1 MISSKSKL
9 KRFFFFVVSLSLVT
23 FFSSWILFQ
32 SHDPKASK
40 PKLLTRTDTL
50 SCGEQDNIEAAKQDW
65 GFLLSAHPYYNRPAR
80 SKKEWNNIPSQD
92 RPDLAF
98 ELDFLKTMD
107 PATGEVP
114 YERLYNANVE
124 LDKSLKKRVAIPGI
138 AWTERGPNNVGGRS
152 RCIMFDPNDVTFK
165 KVWAGGVGGG
175 LWYTND
181 ITVAAP
187 VWNKVND
194 FWSNIAITTMAYNP
208 NNKQEL
214 YAGTG
219 EGWFN
224 MDAQEGSGIWKSA
237 NGGATWTNLPAT
249 LPGAYNSNSNFHYI
263 QKIVI
268 KNNGFIFAATRGYFV
283 NAGGIMRSIDGAT
296 TWTRVLN
303 VYTGAGS
310 LYDRASD
317 VEIAANGDLFA
328 AFGIGSAGKIFKSL
342 NAVDGASGSWT
353 DLSASVGIANG
364 MRIELACAPSNANVI
379 YAVAAG
385 GSGNNDIEW
394 LKRSINGG
402 TTWSILAIPR
412 NVDDGITHFTNGQ
425 AWYNLILA
433 VHPTNSDYVIAGGL
447 DLHRTVNGGTSWS
460 GISHW
465 YGGFSQPYVHADQHA
480 IVFRPGATNEVIFG
494 NDGGLFY
501 SVNAGNSGATPSFAV
516 KNTGY
521 NVTQFYA
528 CAAIN
533 EYNSNYFLAGSQ
545 DNGTQKFTL
554 PLSGN
559 TTQVTSGDGGFC
571 HIDQL
576 NSTFQLSSYVYNNL
590 YRSINGGV
598 SFSSIINQNTGF
610 FINPS
615 EYDSNRK
622 ILYASSDND
631 LIKRVTGI
639 NGTIINT
646 DISISVGVSKV
657 SALKVSP
664 FNDVVFLGIANGRIY
679 KYTNPSTA
687 SPILTRI
694 DNGATPISNT
704 GWVSSI
710 DVGEDDSHLLVT
722 YSNYGVISVW
732 QTTDAGAHWYNKEG
746 NLPDIPIRWAIY
758 NPDDREQVIAAS
770 EIGVW
775 STNNFAHTSGAAPV
789 WGIGNA
795 GPANTRCDMLKY
807 RTADKM
813 VVMATHG
820 RGLFTSDI
828 FVNVS
833 NADFS
838 VDVSTS
844 CSGSL
849 TVHFMDTSLKPN
861 GSWAWDIDNNGSTD
875 YTIQNPT
882 HTYTSPGIYSVKLT
896 INNGAATITKANLII
911 VLSSAPVTNTGC
923 TLGTNSNSGNNFGI
937 GIFRFAIG
945 NIDNTTP
952 NNDGYYQNY
961 ACTQATVLDQ
971 NTSYNVTVQTGTF
984 NNEGARYYIDYNNNG
999 IFESGEGVVSFP
1011 SNMTGTRTL
1020 SFTTPNAGIVKNKG
1034 LRSRILS
1041 KFSGIPTTAC
1051 DVSTYGQAEDYTV
1064 YFSCALLVTQT
1075 SGTASGS
1082 LPAAIACAN
1091 SGDTIRISTLLANQ
1105 TINIGSSTIV
1115 LNKNLVIIGQGTNIN
1130 ITDSGNSVFDITA
1143 GTTIELQ
1150 NLTITAGTSM
1160 TAGAINNSGILKLNN
1175 MNIFRN
1181 PGILGAILLR
1191 NNPGALILFYGMC
1204 FVQ

>member
-1 MISSKSKL
+1 MFSSKSKL
-9 KRFFFFVVSLSLVT
+9 RRFFFFVVSLSLVT
-23 FFSSWILFQ
+23 FLSSWIFFQ
-32 SHDPKASK
+32 FHDLNSSI
-40 PKLLTRTDTL
+40 PKLLTNTDTL
-50 SCGEQDNIEAAKQDW
+50 SCCEQDKIESTKHAW
-65 GFLLSAHPYYNRPAR
+65 GDLLSSHPYYNRSVR
-80 SKKEWNNIPSQD
+80 SKKEWNKIPSQD

-114 YERLYNANVE
+114 YERLYNANLE
-124 LDKSLKKRVAIPGI
+124 LEKLIKKRVAIPGVS
-138 AWTERGPNNVGGRS
+138 WTERGPNNVGGRT
-152 RCIMFDPNDVTFK
+152 RCIMFDPNDITFK

-181 ITVAAP
+181 ITVVSP

-214 YAGTG
+214 YVGTG

-224 MDAQEGSGIWKSA
+224 VDAQEGSGIWKSS

-263 QKIVI
+263 QKIAI
-268 KNNGFIFAATRGYFV
+268 KNNGFIFAATRGYFI
-283 NAGGIMRSIDGAT
+283 NAGGIMRSIDGGT
-296 TWTRVLN
+296 TWTKVLN
-303 VYTGAGS
+303 VYTGAPS

-317 VEIAANGDLFA
+317 VEIAANGDLYA

-342 NAVDGASGSWT
+342 NAVDGALGTWT
-353 DLSASVGIANG
+353 DLSTLVGIANG
-364 MRIELACAPSNANVI
+364 QRIELACAPSNANVI

-385 GSGNNDIEW
+385 GSGSNDVEW

-402 TTWSILAIPR
+402 TTWTAIAIPR
-412 NVDDGITHFTNGQ
+412 NVDDGVTYFTNGQ

-447 DLHRTVNGGTSWS
+447 DLHRTINGGTSWS
-460 GISHW
+460 GISQW
-465 YGGFSQPYVHADQHA
+465 YGGFSQPFVHADQHA
-480 IVFRPGATNEVIFG
+480 IVFRPGATNEVTFG

-501 SVNAGNSGATPSFAV
+501 SANAGNSAATPSFAV

-528 CAAIN
+528 CATKN
-533 EYNSNYFLAGSQ
+533 EFNSNYFLAGAQ

-554 PLSGN
+554 PLAGN
-559 TTQVTSGDGGFC
+559 TTQATSGDGGFC

-576 NSTFQLSSYVYNNL
+576 NSTFQITSYIYNNL
-590 YRSINGGV
+590 YRSINAGGT
-598 SFSSIINQNTGF
+598 FSSIISQNTGF

-622 ILYASSDND
+622 ILYASSNSD

-639 NGTIINT
+639 NGTITNT
-646 DISISVGVSKV
+646 DISISVGVSKI
-657 SALKVSP
+657 SSLKVSP

-710 DVGEDDSHLLVT
+710 DVGEDDNHLLVT

-758 NPDDREQVIAAS
+758 NPDDREQVIAAT

-775 STNNFAHTSGAAPV
+775 TTGNFGHTSSAAPV
-789 WGIGNA
+789 WGIGNV

-807 RTADKM
+807 RPADKM
-813 VVMATHG
+813 VVVATHG

-828 FVNVS
+828 FITTS
-833 NADFS
+833 IADFT

-844 CSGSL
+844 CSGAL

-861 GSWAWDIDNNGSTD
+861 GSWAWDIDNNGSID

-896 INNGAATITKANLII
+896 INIGAATITKENLII

-923 TLGTNSNSGNNFGI
+923 TFSPNSNSGNNFGI

-945 NIDNTTP
+945 NIDYTTP

-961 ACTQATVLDQ
+961 TCTQATVLDQ

-984 NNEGARYYIDYNNNG
+984 NNEGARLYIDYNNNG

-1011 SNMTGTRTL
+1011 SNMDGTRTL

-1034 LRSRILS
+1034 LRSRIIS
-1041 KFSGIPTTAC
+1041 KYSGIPTTAC

-1064 YFSCALLVTQT
+1064 YFSCSLIVTQT
-1075 SGTASGS
+1075 SGTAAGS

-1091 SGDTIRISTLLANQ
+1091 SGDTIRISSLLAGQ
-1105 TINIGSSTIV
+1105 TLNIGSSTII
-1115 LNKNLVIIGQGTNIN
+1115 LNK
-1130 ITDSGNSVFDITA
+1130 
-1143 GTTIELQ
+1143 
-1150 NLTITAGTSM
+1150 
-1160 TAGAINNSGILKLNN
+1160 
-1175 MNIFRN
+1175 
-1181 PGILGAILLR
+1181 
-1191 NNPGALILFYGMC
+1191 
-1204 FVQ
+1204 